1 VRTAGDMLGR
11 KDGEAPPL
19 VSIAPNASVRD
30 ALTMMNEH
38 NISQV
43 PVVSEGEC
51 VGSVSEATLMSRIIE
66 NPSIVDREIQTTMD
80 AAFPVIDAQIGLAG
94 VGRLLTRQNP
104 AVLVRRNGTLAGIVT
119 RYDMV
124 RYLTQ

>member
-1 VRTAGDMLGR
+1 
-11 KDGEAPPL
+11 
-19 VSIAPNASVRD
+19 
-30 ALTMMNEH
+30 
-38 NISQV
+38 
-43 PVVSEGEC
+43 VSEGEC